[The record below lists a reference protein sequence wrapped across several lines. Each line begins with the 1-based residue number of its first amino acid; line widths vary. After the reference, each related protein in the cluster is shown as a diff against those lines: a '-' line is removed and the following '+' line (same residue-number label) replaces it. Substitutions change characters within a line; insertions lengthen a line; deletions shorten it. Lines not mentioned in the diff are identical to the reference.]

1 VVTGRRE
8 TPRKSRLLVVEKE
21 CLEDLRWW
29 VESNRKTALRVF
41 ALIEAI
47 MRDPFD
53 GIGKPEPLRHLGSNI
68 WSRRITG
75 EDRLVYLVTDERVH
89 LLQARYHY

>member
-1 VVTGRRE
+1 MSGQKGR
-8 TPRKSRLLVVEKE
+8 PRKARLLVVEKE

-29 VESNRKTALRVF
+29 VEMNRKTAIRVF
-41 ALIEAI
+41 DLIGAI
-47 MRDPFD
+47 MRDPFG
-53 GIGKPEPLRHLGSNI
+53 GIGKPEPLKHLGSGL

-75 EDRLVYLVTDERVH
+75 EDRLVYLVTDERIH

>member
-1 VVTGRRE
+1 MSGRKDK
-8 TPRKSRLLVVEKE
+8 PRKARQLVVEKE

-29 VESNRKTALRVF
+29 VEMNRKTALRIF
-41 ALIEAI
+41 DLIEAI

-53 GIGKPEPLRHLGSNI
+53 GIGKPEPLRHLGSNL
-68 WSRRITG
+68 WSRRITS

>member
-1 VVTGRRE
+1 MKRQKE
-8 TPRKSRLLVVEKE
+8 KPRKTRILVVEKE

-29 VESNRKTALRVF
+29 VDMNRKTALRIF
-41 ALIEAI
+41 DLIEAI

-53 GIGKPEPLRHLGSNI
+53 GIGKPEPLRHLGSNL
-68 WSRRITG
+68 WSRRITS
-75 EDRLVYLVTDERVH
+75 EDRLVYLVTDERIH

>member
-1 VVTGRRE
+1 VSGRKDK
-8 TPRKSRLLVVEKE
+8 PRKARQLVVEKE

-29 VESNRKTALRVF
+29 VEMNRKTALRIF
-41 ALIEAI
+41 DLIEAI

-53 GIGKPEPLRHLGSNI
+53 GIGKPEPLRHLGSNL
-68 WSRRITG
+68 WSRRITS